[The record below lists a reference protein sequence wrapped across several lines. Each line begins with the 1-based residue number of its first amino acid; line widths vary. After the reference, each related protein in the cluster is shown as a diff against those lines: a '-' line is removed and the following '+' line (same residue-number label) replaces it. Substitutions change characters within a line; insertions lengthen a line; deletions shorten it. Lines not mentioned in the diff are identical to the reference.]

1 MQMLFSVSNLLNFII
16 LRDSFWMYFY
26 WINMPNMTQKKT
38 FLIVVFNVD

>member
-1 MQMLFSVSNLLNFII
+1 MQMLFSVSILLNFII
-16 LRDSFWMYFY
+16 LRDSFWMNFY